1 MQRVV
6 ECIPMA
12 MTVSTKDTTALSD
25 AELAEMADLC
35 VDREPNFDIGFLS
48 KQREDWVLVTQV
60 REGNKLRGYS
70 FCTLERIGGTPSL
83 LVGLLLVDRNAKS
96 DQTLK
101 AILHDQFRRAL
112 LAFPDEDVLL
122 GSRLT
127 SPDGFRAFA
136 GLEDVVPRLGY
147 KPTGEDRAWGRRLA
161 KRFGSEKS
169 IDDKTFIMTVTP
181 GPVGG
186 LDYTASKGPI
196 PDGVVDV
203 LHRPQGRK
211 RASAWSSSAGPW
223 PSRSPRAN
231 CPSSSAARQ
240 QSRCSSCSSG
250 RRWAWTAS
258 STRRS
263 VESRAPRPG
272 PCRRVTV
279 VASPPSC
286 EWRARPHR
294 AATRRPRTSRSAPT
308 SSRRRVGAA
317 AADRGRRRSARRSV
331 ARRGTPS
338 RAHSDRESRR
348 ADRRP
353 GSRAARATGARDVRG
368 RCRGAAAG
376 PTSVTASGWAR
387 SLRSMSSA
395 S

>member
-1 MQRVV
+1 
-6 ECIPMA
+6 MA
-12 MTVSTKDTTALSD
+12 MNVTTKDTSD

-48 KQREDWVLVTQV
+48 KQREDWVLVTHA

-136 GLEDVVPRLGY
+136 GLEDIVPRLGY
-147 KPTGEDRAWGRRLA
+147 RPTGEDRAWGRRLA

-169 IDDKTFIMTVTP
+169 IDDKTFIMTVAP

-196 PDGVVDV
+196 PEGCVTFFDGVDPEKGQRLIVF
-203 LHRPQGRK
+203 G
-211 RASAWSSSAGPW
+211 
-223 PSRSPRAN
+223 
-231 CPSSSAARQ
+231 
-240 QSRCSSCSSG
+240 
-250 RRWAWTAS
+250 WAMA
-258 STRRS
+258 
-263 VESRAPRPG
+263 EAL
-272 PCRRVTV
+272 
-279 VASPPSC
+279 
-286 EWRARPHR
+286 
-294 AATRRPRTSRSAPT
+294 
-308 SSRRRVGAA
+308 
-317 AADRGRRRSARRSV
+317 
-331 ARRGTPS
+331 
-338 RAHSDRESRR
+338 
-348 ADRRP
+348 
-353 GSRAARATGARDVRG
+353 
-368 RCRGAAAG
+368 
-376 PTSVTASGWAR
+376 ASGK
-387 SLRSMSSA
+387 LPK
-395 S
+395 